1 MAKTTKIWPGP
12 LKISYSI
19 AQLATEILN
28 IIYHVQN
35 QSLDPKNF
43 DQTTKIIILGSLWP
57 AGNCIKNVE
66 FSP

>member
-28 IIYHVQN
+28 IM
-35 QSLDPKNF
+35 SLDPKNF